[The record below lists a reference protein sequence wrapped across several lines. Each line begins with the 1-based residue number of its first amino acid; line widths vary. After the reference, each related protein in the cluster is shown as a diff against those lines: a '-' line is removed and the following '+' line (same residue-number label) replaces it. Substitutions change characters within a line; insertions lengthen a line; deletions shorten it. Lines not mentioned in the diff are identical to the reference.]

1 MRDIM
6 TFMRNK
12 RIAVLGAT
20 GSIGKN
26 ALDVIRADGGEP
38 VLLSANNNAATL
50 AALAAEFPG
59 AKIAFSGRYETAKSD
74 GLNELENIYMGQE
87 ELLTA
92 IAEAEADITINGI
105 SGAAG
110 LKPSLAAL
118 NAGSALALANKE
130 SIVMAGKLVLK
141 TAAQH
146 SLPVIPVDS
155 EHSAIFNLLRAQGKE
170 ALKEAII
177 TASGGPFRTWSIEQ
191 IKKAR
196 PEDALAHPTW
206 NMGAKITI
214 DSASLANKGLEV
226 IEAARL
232 FDLDADNIKVVVH
245 PQSIVHSLIR
255 MKDGAV
261 YAQLSR
267 PDMRLPIHE
276 ALHYPE
282 IAPSPW
288 GQLDFENLQLNFEK
302 PDFER
307 FPMLS
312 LAYNALRAGDSY
324 TIAYNAANEYAV
336 NAFLAG
342 KIMFTD
348 IAKICGQT
356 LNMDWNGKADNLE
369 EILETDTSA
378 RAAAAAIPV

>member
-1 MRDIM
+1 M